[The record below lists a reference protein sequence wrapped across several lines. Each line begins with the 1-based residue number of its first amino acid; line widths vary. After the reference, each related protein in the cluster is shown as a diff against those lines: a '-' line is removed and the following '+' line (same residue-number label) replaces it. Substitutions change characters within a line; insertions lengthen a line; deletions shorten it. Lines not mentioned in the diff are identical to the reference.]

1 MNLANTH
8 SIEKP
13 ISATLL
19 FKGEGGTTALQIL
32 KHQVLKEHTSKVPA
46 LLICVVGE
54 VVFENEKGIKESL
67 QSGDYIAIDPL
78 VKHMVTANADSQ
90 LILLK

>member
-1 MNLANTH
+1 MNLANNH
-8 SIEKP
+8 STEKVV
-13 ISATLL
+13 SATSL
-19 FKGEGGTTALQIL
+19 FKGEGSTTALQIL
-32 KHQVLKEHTSKVPA
+32 KDQVLKEHTSKVPA

-67 QSGDYIAIDPL
+67 QSGDYIAIEPL